1 MNIGAPKAL
10 FLGTGRALK
19 NWKLAFVLYAL
30 NFLFAAVL
38 ALPFATVFM
47 KNVSKS
53 LVGSSLLSGFSYRWY
68 VEFIHADGAY
78 FSSLIPQVILL
89 FATYIVMEA
98 FLAGGF
104 FKTFAAGGKAKMAA
118 FFSQGASNFFP
129 ILLVTLTEVILLFLL
144 YEFNAIWAA
153 ANRETAR
160 MAVTDYQV
168 FHTAL
173 WRYAAVAMI
182 FFIVSLV
189 TDFVRAAVAIDD
201 ETFAGK
207 VVRGLSFVMKHPLS
221 SVGVYGGASIFS
233 AAVITGWF
241 YLNSAIRVVDMNGIV
256 LEIAVGQIFVLLRIF
271 SKLIF
276 YAGEAA
282 LYKENQI
289 EVIKVKPEMLE

>member
-144 YEFNAIWAA
+144 YEFNA
-153 ANRETAR
+153 T
-160 MAVTDYQV
+160 
-168 FHTAL
+168 
-173 WRYAAVAMI
+173 
-182 FFIVSLV
+182 
-189 TDFVRAAVAIDD
+189 
-201 ETFAGK
+201 
-207 VVRGLSFVMKHPLS
+207 RGCS
-221 SVGVYGGASIFS
+221 
-233 AAVITGWF
+233 
-241 YLNSAIRVVDMNGIV
+241 
-256 LEIAVGQIFVLLRIF
+256 
-271 SKLIF
+271 
-276 YAGEAA
+276 EA
-282 LYKENQI
+282 
-289 EVIKVKPEMLE
+289 